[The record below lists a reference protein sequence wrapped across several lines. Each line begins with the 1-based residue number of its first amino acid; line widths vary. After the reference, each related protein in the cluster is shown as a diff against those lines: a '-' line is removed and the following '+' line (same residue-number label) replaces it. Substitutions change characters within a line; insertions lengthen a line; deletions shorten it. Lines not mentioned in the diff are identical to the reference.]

1 MDQPPALDQLGEQ
14 EQEALMSAWWAEV
27 QRVPPRLAERE
38 AQRQEPV
45 TEARQARV
53 PPAQPHNS
61 VRERR

>member
-1 MDQPPALDQLGEQ
+1 
-14 EQEALMSAWWAEV
+14 MSAWWAEV

-61 VRERR
+61 FRERR